1 MKIFINSMI
10 SILTT
15 FFVYVFGT
23 FDVALQCF
31 LVAIVLDYI
40 TGILSAGYNK
50 KLNSKIGLKGII
62 KKLALLCLI
71 ALAVVIDKI
80 TGADGIV
87 RTLIIYYLVANEG
100 LSIIENLSEMNIII
114 PKFIKDKL
122 EQLKD
127 GGNNESKC

>member
-1 MKIFINSMI
+1 MKIFINSMV

-15 FFVYVFGT
+15 FFVYIFGT

-127 GGNNESKC
+127 GENNESKC